1 MPYPSHLLLGEAVH
15 GLPGQV
21 DVGFDRAIS
30 TGD

>member
-1 MPYPSHLLLGEAVH
+1 LLGEAVH